1 MDIFIYLPTNYIDPL
16 TKNAEEL
23 VDIAKVSVY
32 NSFGGNKSIL
42 EWTQT
47 THSDSSVVLNTAVSK
62 NDPILRNLSAVQTI
76 YFDCSNSEH
85 ERCAMR
91 KLNVRDFVA
100 HTSFEITL
108 KFPIDTKKV
117 AEIISQKDQENFV
130 VFTSILVQKTT
141 EANW

>member
-1 MDIFIYLPTNYIDPL
+1 MIYVDPL
-16 TKNAEEL
+16 AKNAEEL
-23 VDIAKVSVY
+23 VDIKKVSVY
-32 NSFGGNKSIL
+32 NSFGGEKSIS

-47 THSDSSVVLNTAVSK
+47 THSDSSVALNTAVSR
-62 NDPILRNLSAVQTI
+62 NDPNLRNMSSVQTI
-76 YFDCSNSEH
+76 YFDCSNSERA
-85 ERCAMR
+85 RCAMQN
-91 KLNVRDFVA
+91 LNVRNLAA

-117 AEIISQKDQENFV
+117 ADIISQKDQGNFV